1 MKYVNTVITLSYLL
15 ALSAIFFSEY
25 EQAKAVKQCACGVC
39 EVCKR
44 SANASAIP
52 VAIPLGLVFFFLIA
66 VMVAV
71 MSALREM

>member
-1 MKYVNTVITLSYLL
+1 MKYINTIIGLSYLL
-15 ALSAIFFSEY
+15 ALSTIFFSEY
-25 EQAKAVKQCACGVC
+25 EQVKAVKQCACGVC

-44 SANASAIP
+44 SANAGAIP
-52 VAIPLGLVFFFLIA
+52 IAIPLGLVVFFLLA

>member
-1 MKYVNTVITLSYLL
+1 MKYINPVIILSYLL

-52 VAIPLGLVFFFLIA
+52 LAIPLGLVGFFLIA
-66 VMVAV
+66 VTVAV
-71 MSALREM
+71 MNAIKEM

>member
-15 ALSAIFFSEY
+15 ALSTIFFSKY